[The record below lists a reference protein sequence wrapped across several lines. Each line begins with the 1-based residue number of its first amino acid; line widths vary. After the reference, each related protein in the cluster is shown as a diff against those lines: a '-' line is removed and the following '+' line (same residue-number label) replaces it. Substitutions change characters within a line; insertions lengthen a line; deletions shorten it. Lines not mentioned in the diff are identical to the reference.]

1 MQRRKILEGLRVVEL
16 GQLIAV
22 PYATKLLSDM
32 GAEVIRIESANRPDI
47 YRLSDFYDDRVDG
60 EYWNRAIN
68 FNEQNRNK
76 MSLCVELDEGLGD
89 AALKEL
95 LSISDVFASNFTP
108 RVMKKYGLEYDD
120 LRKIKP
126 DIIVV
131 SSTGYGHSGPWS
143 SFGAIGFGTE
153 AASGLSSTTGYKG
166 GGPSQPEIPYPD
178 YTAAEHTVFGILSA
192 LIYRQ

>member
-1 MQRRKILEGLRVVEL
+1 MVEL

-76 MSLCVELDEGLGD
+76 MSLCV
-89 AALKEL
+89 
-95 LSISDVFASNFTP
+95 
-108 RVMKKYGLEYDD
+108 
-120 LRKIKP
+120 
-126 DIIVV
+126 
-131 SSTGYGHSGPWS
+131 
-143 SFGAIGFGTE
+143 
-153 AASGLSSTTGYKG
+153 
-166 GGPSQPEIPYPD
+166 
-178 YTAAEHTVFGILSA
+178 
-192 LIYRQ
+192 

>member
-95 LSISDVFASNFTP
+95 LYISDVFSSNFTP

-153 AASGLSSTTGYKG
+153 AASGLSSTTG
-166 GGPSQPEIPYPD
+166 
-178 YTAAEHTVFGILSA
+178 
-192 LIYRQ
+192 